1 MLPFIKNLL
10 VPKNMNSVILQSYE
24 AGIIMQ
30 FCIEENQVMETGSDL
45 PETIHNRDGL
55 EFMPLASEA
64 LTLCSSPFLSK
75 YSRTQNSTNPS
86 NFSTNYSPHSPNGM
100 WTLFYKVH
108 KLFCTG
114 HWHNQLCD
122 LGKWRVRGRDQGRR
136 CKQSDHILLRW
147 LTTAVFLL

>member
-10 VPKNMNSVILQSYE
+10 VPKNMNCVILQSYE

-45 PETIHNRDGL
+45 PKTIHNRDGL
-55 EFMPLASEA
+55 EFMPLKPWHCA
-64 LTLCSSPFLSK
+64 LLLFSANTAEHKTRQILG
-75 YSRTQNSTNPS
+75 S
-86 NFSTNYSPHSPNGM
+86 NFSTNYSPHSPSGM

-122 LGKWRVRGRDQGRR
+122 LGKWRVRGRDQGRG